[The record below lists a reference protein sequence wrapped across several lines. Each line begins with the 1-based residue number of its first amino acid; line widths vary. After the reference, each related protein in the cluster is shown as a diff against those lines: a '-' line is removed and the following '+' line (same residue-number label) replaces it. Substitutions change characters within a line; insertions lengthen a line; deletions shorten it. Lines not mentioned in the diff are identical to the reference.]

1 LCWNPFAS
9 DRKIDH
15 YRIKTLAFFSC
26 KMKNI
31 WSAIFGLTICSYG
44 KASWIDPDT
53 PKSAYTTRPRGMPI
67 TSKKQKPQP
76 SPTTFPTVHKNVHR
90 PSATPSAS
98 PTETPTK
105 NPTLSPTKL
114 ENLETPGFY
123 HLIMSDEFNV
133 PNRKF
138 NDGLDPKWTALDK
151 NDYTNG
157 ALHYYSPDNIVT
169 KDGDLLITTEAET
182 TVFAGFND
190 TLGKDVISTKN
201 FKSGMLQSW
210 NKFCFTGGIVEA
222 EIQLPGKHDVGGLW
236 PAFWLLGNIARHTY
250 VGSTAHVWPWSSNTC
265 TDKSRS
271 AQRINGCMA
280 SLHFD
285 LEPNVGRGAPE
296 IDIFEVQAGP
306 VKHNT
311 AQFLESPVG
320 QPFASTSFQVA
331 PGRAS
336 NRPGGGTW
344 PGPGQ
349 WYEGLTGG
357 SNTSLNIQ
365 FYGDYNHFRGDSDDK
380 DYWSDAVSYNH
391 QLDESFFQ
399 QKMKYRV
406 EWELPDNETQ
416 SDGFIRWYINDHFVF
431 GINGT
436 GIVQAGNGAT
446 ISTEPMYLILNTA
459 VSTQWGKFFHLNLH
473 KQVLDGL
480 INLFLCSNRVSC

>member
-1 LCWNPFAS
+1 
-9 DRKIDH
+9 
-15 YRIKTLAFFSC
+15 
-26 KMKNI
+26 MKN
-31 WSAIFGLTICSYG
+31 SLKAVLVLTMCSYSIS
-44 KASWIDPDT
+44 SWIDPDT
-53 PKSAYTTRPRGMPI
+53 PKSQYTTRKREMPTPDPI
-67 TSKKQKPQP
+67 TSKNQKPES
-76 SPTTFPTVHKNVHR
+76 SPTMVPTPHKKVHA
-90 PSATPSAS
+90 PSAKPSAS
-98 PTETPTK
+98 PTESPTEY
-105 NPTLSPTKL
+105 PTWSPTKL
-114 ENLETPGFY
+114 ENMETPGFY

-133 PNRKF
+133 PNRRF
-138 NDGLDPKWTALDK
+138 NDGFDPKWTALNK

-169 KDGDLLITTEAET
+169 KDGDLQITTEAKT

-222 EIQLPGKHDVGGLW
+222 EIQLPGKHDVAGLW

-250 VGSTAHVWPWSSNTC
+250 VGSTAHIWPWSSNVC

-271 AQRINGCMA
+271 AQRINGCMS

-306 VKHNT
+306 IKHNT
-311 AQFLESPVG
+311 AQFLESSVG

-331 PGRAS
+331 PGRS
-336 NRPGGGTW
+336 KNRPGGGSW

-357 SNTSLNIQ
+357 TNTSLNIQ

-391 QLDESFFQ
+391 QLDETFFQ
-399 QKMKYRV
+399 RKMKYRV
-406 EWELPDNETQ
+406 EWELPDNETK
-416 SDGFIRWYINDHFVF
+416 SDGYIRWFINDRFVF
-431 GINGT
+431 SINGT
-436 GIVQAGNGAT
+436 GIVNAGNGAT

-459 VSTQWGKFFHLNLH
+459 VSTQWGKF
-473 KQVLDGL
+473 L
-480 INLFLCSNRVSC
+480 ISVSS